1 MALMVSVSGIRGIF
15 GSDLTPENLSRFTA
29 AYGSWLQGGTVV
41 VGRDS
46 RISGKICEDIVVAT
60 LRSVGCKVIRVGIV
74 PTPTVAMGV
83 LKHKAQGGIIISA
96 SHNPGEWNALKLL
109 NSKSEF
115 LDADQGNAV
124 MELADKGAFS
134 YVDAF
139 HLGEEIEDTTLLDYH
154 IDTILALPFIDA
166 DRIASKNFKVAVDA
180 VNGAGSY
187 AIPALLERLGAR
199 VSAIHCTPNGH
210 FPHNPEPLPEHLGE
224 ICELVKKEQADLGVV
239 TDPDA
244 DRLALVDDK
253 GRLFGEEYTQA
264 TAFDFILSKN
274 PGPSA
279 TNLSSSRICDEVAA
293 KYGQKCHRSAV
304 GEINVVKKMQEVGAV
319 IGGEGNGGV
328 ILPDLHYGRDAL
340 VGVAITLQLL
350 AERDLSAS
358 EYRDSWPTFH
368 MSKNKIQL
376 DQLGAQ
382 ASEVLSM
389 IQDHYADLKP
399 DTTDGV
405 KVNFE
410 EGWVHLRPSNTEP
423 IVRIYAEGP
432 SVEAAHAFAKRIKH
446 QIASRFG
453 VLLLVLWAFVGL
465 SCAQKNE
472 PISSQDS
479 YESSRAQTAQSLSV
493 DSASMEATL
502 DTLTSRT
509 EQQQDWVYTEQDVAI
524 FHEVMMQ
531 FSPNE
536 NEGVAELIPKIGRF
550 FEGQPYVAHAL
561 EVTDQEQ
568 LIINLRE
575 LDCTTYA
582 EHLLALSRTLKS
594 ETKSFEHYAKELE
607 AIRYR
612 DGKRGAYTS
621 RLHYFSEWIY
631 DNAASGLV
639 ETPADQF
646 GAPYPNRLGFMSEH
660 PDAYKHLASNP
671 SYVVQ
676 IQQIE
681 QELSSKRY
689 AYIPKENYAAM
700 EAQLNEGDIVGF
712 TTDISGL
719 DVSHVGI
726 VVQVQGKFH
735 LMHASQTNQK
745 VEVSKEPLSYFL
757 RPASKHTGIMVA
769 RPTDV

>member
-1 MALMVSVSGIRGIF
+1 MALMISVSGIRGIF
-15 GSDLTPENLSRFTA
+15 GTDLTPENLARFTA
-29 AYGSWLQGGTVV
+29 AYGSWLKGGKVV

-46 RISGKICEDIVVAT
+46 RISGKVCEDIVVST
-60 LRSVGCKVIRVGIV
+60 LKSVGCTVIRVGIV

-83 LKHKAQGGIIISA
+83 LKHQADGGIIISA

-115 LDADQGNAV
+115 LDAEQGKEVIALS
-124 MELADKGAFS
+124 ETGDFS

-139 HLGEEIEDTTLLDYH
+139 HLGEEMEDNELLEHH
-154 IDTILALPFIDA
+154 IDAILELPYIDA
-166 DRIASKNFKVAVDA
+166 NLIAKQGYKVAVDA

-187 AIPALLERLGAR
+187 SVPRLLERLGVEVA
-199 VSAIHCTPNGH
+199 AIHCTPNGH

-224 ICELVKKEQADLGVV
+224 ICELVRKENAHLGVV

-244 DRLALVDDK
+244 DRLALVDDR

-279 TNLSSSRICDEVAA
+279 TNLSSSRICDVVAEQ
-293 KYGQKCHRSAV
+293 YGQVCHRSAV

-328 ILPDLHYGRDAL
+328 ILPELHYGRDAL
-340 VGVAITLQLL
+340 AGIALTLQLL
-350 AERDLSAS
+350 TERGLSAS
-358 EYRDSWPTFH
+358 EYRDQWPTFH

-376 DQLGAQ
+376 TDLGAS
-382 ASEVLSM
+382 APEVLSM
-389 IQDHYADLKP
+389 VESHYSSLSP

-405 KVNFE
+405 KVNFD

-432 SVEAAHAFAKRIKH
+432 STDAANAFAKRIKD
-446 QIASRFG
+446 QIAAQFG
-453 VLLLVLWAFVGL
+453 VFLMLILWLLAPFFTPFTAHSQLQAQTTENASTL
-465 SCAQKNE
+465 S
-472 PISSQDS
+472 I
-479 YESSRAQTAQSLSV
+479 ESS
-493 DSASMEATL
+493 SAEGS
-502 DTLTSRT
+502 S
-509 EQQQDWVYTEQDVAI
+509 DWVYTEQDVAL
-524 FHEVMMQ
+524 FHEIMATYAPYKDEPM
-531 FSPNE
+531 
-536 NEGVAELIPKIGRF
+536 ADLIPKIGRF
-550 FEGQPYVAHAL
+550 FEGQPYVAFAL
-561 EVTDQEQ
+561 ETTDKEQ

-594 ETKSFEHYAKELE
+594 ETQNFEAFAQNLE

-612 DGKRGAYTS
+612 DGQRGNYPS

-631 DNAASGLV
+631 NNAQLGLV

-646 GAPYPNRLGFMSEH
+646 GSPYPNELSFMSEH
-660 PDAYKHLASNP
+660 PSAYKHLAKNP
-671 SYVVQ
+671 SYVQQ
-676 IQQIE
+676 IQGLE
-681 QELSSKRY
+681 AELSQNQYSFV
-689 AYIPKENYAAM
+689 PKSDYLRLES
-700 EAQLNEGDIVGF
+700 QLRSGDIVGF
-712 TTDISGL
+712 TTDIKGL

-726 VVQVQGKFH
+726 VVDIDGTFH
-735 LMHASQTNQK
+735 LMHASQSNQK
-745 VEVSKEPLSYFL
+745 VEVSDEPLAYFL
-757 RPASKHTGIMVA
+757 RPESKHTGIMIA
-769 RPTDV
+769 RPVNL